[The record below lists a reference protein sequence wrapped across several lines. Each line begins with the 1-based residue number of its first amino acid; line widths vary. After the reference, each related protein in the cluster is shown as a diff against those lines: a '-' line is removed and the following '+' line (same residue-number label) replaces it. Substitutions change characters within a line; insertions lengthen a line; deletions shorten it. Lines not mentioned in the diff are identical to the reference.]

1 MTNLETKYIIG
12 KLNPGEVP
20 DNKSPSWPI
29 GFIDLVKDVRHQ
41 QKLSLRES
49 LDFISNTFGFDSEV
63 EGWLELRMFLDRNKI
78 NLDQVRGP
86 HAVTLMKA
94 IKAKYTNVSTEQ

>member
-1 MTNLETKYIIG
+1 MTKQITSNEP
-12 KLNPGEVP
+12 NPDWP
-20 DNKSPSWPI
+20 DD
-29 GFIDLVKDVRHQ
+29 FLYFFRDVSSQ
-41 QKLSLRES
+41 QKLGLNET
-49 LDFISNTFGFDSEV
+49 LDFISETFGFKLD
-63 EGWLELRMFLDRNKI
+63 EGWRALRIFLHVNKI